1 MNFSNNLR
9 SLRASRKLSQE
20 QLANLVGVS
29 REQIAK
35 YENGTTVP
43 NIVNGVILAKALKTT
58 AENLV
63 GLDEIFLSENTNN

>member
-1 MNFSNNLR
+1 MNFSSNLR
-9 SLRASRKLSQE
+9 KLRVAQELSQE
-20 QLANLVGVS
+20 QLAELVGVA
-29 REQIAK
+29 REQITK

-63 GLDEIFLSENTNN
+63 GLDEIFLPENTNN